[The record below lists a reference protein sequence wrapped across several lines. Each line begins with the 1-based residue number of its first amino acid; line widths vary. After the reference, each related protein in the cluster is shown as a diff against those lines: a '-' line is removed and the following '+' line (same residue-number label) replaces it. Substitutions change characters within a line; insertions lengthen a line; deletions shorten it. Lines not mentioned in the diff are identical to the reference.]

1 LEICAGIPVGALT
14 LLLCKRLV
22 FLLAKDSVQG
32 NSPTKQ
38 AGRLL
43 ILAAILFLLP
53 MRSAGESARISGSFP
68 EDGRSFRLS
77 GFAFEATWSATIQR
91 DGEPPRVLSSAD
103 GSLVPGPLKTLRFPD
118 ENIDL
123 LFEMESRSDA
133 PAVMLRAGIRN
144 HGKSPVKLLS
154 ATPIAAEWKSPA
166 DHGAWVLTGFHPRTP
181 VLRRLSD
188 LHEPADIHEYGGCY
202 HPAGKGFLFGP
213 IGEPVAYLKGRF
225 ERQEGGRIHFE
236 CTADMSGAR
245 VDPGD
250 TRWGQQVVLLMEP
263 PRQALPRW
271 ADWIGKSHHA
281 RVGQPPLTG
290 WGSWYSFGHNVTGK
304 DVLRQVEVVRANPHR
319 LRPDVILIDRGHE
332 VPGRFPEGL
341 PFYAKAIAA
350 TGARPGLR
358 LEFEG
363 ISDPGSMIRKSVGE
377 GFAYLKLSDMQP
389 VRGSRN
395 AKLTGFEIMRGLY
408 ADVRRAAGPS
418 TYLLNSPLHLDRASV
433 GFVDASRT
441 GTTATR
447 KNVLPVME
455 EVLRS
460 YHLNGRWFAIDNDH
474 FYLGTDIAN
483 VSEIV
488 GGWPVVRTW
497 MSMAGLSCGAAFTS
511 DPLNLESVKPFW
523 RNLEVMTPPARE
535 KTEVLDLGTGAQWP
549 RLVGQVRREWGD
561 ATVALLWNPLEK
573 ESAIKLDFKN
583 VGMQPEQRY
592 AVWSFWDNRYLGLA
606 QEFWNT
612 PSLAPSASQHLR
624 FTPIPDSTVPQ
635 LIGSNLHILCGAAE
649 IKTIRSSRTSMAID
663 LTDAGARAGD
673 LFVYSRFL
681 PILKSASG
689 LVVTAIDQAG
699 ENVWRIRMRDRE
711 PGAAQR
717 IALSIQLP
725 VTRQWWFWTMIAVMV
740 ASIGAAV
747 WRYVALL
754 RLERKHALAVER
766 TRIARDLHDDLGANL
781 AEIAMISDLAQERLP
796 EDDPSRDSLNEIFS
810 RAETNARRLGE
821 IVWAINPA
829 NDTLERFAGFLC
841 KFTQDYLALARVGC
855 RLDVPGELP
864 PLPLNSIQRH
874 NLFLAAKE
882 AVHNAV
888 RHGKPA
894 EITLRLDLRGDQV
907 TLVVEDNG
915 CGFDPS
921 EQAAAIRGTRN
932 MRERMEKIGGTF
944 TCRSAPGQGTTIT
957 LTAPLK
963 P

>member
-1 LEICAGIPVGALT
+1 MIAETQVPEDFQIARTGHFRV
-14 LLLCKRLV
+14 LLV
-22 FLLAKDSVQG
+22 
-32 NSPTKQ
+32 
-38 AGRLL
+38 
-43 ILAAILFLLP
+43 LAAMLFLLP
-53 MRSAGESARISGSFP
+53 MRSGAESARISGSFP
-68 EDGRSFRLS
+68 EGGGSFGLA
-77 GFAFEATWSATIQR
+77 GFAFDGFEATWSATIQR
-91 DGEPPRVLSSAD
+91 GGETPRVLSPAD
-103 GSLVPGPLKTLRFPD
+103 GIVMPGTVKTHRFPD
-118 ENIDL
+118 EKIDL
-123 LFEMESRSDA
+123 LFQLESRSDA

-144 HGKSPVKLLS
+144 NGTAPVKLLS
-154 ATPIAAEWKSPA
+154 ITPIAAEWKWPEKP
-166 DHGAWVLTGFHPRTP
+166 DAWILTGFHPQTP
-181 VLRRLSD
+181 VLQRLSD
-188 LHEPADIHEYGGCY
+188 LREPARIHEYGGCY
-202 HPAGKGFLFGP
+202 QGGGKGFLFGP
-213 IGEPVAYLKGRF
+213 IGEPVAYLTGRF
-225 ERQEGGRIHFE
+225 ERRGEERIHFE
-236 CTADMSGAR
+236 CAADMGGAR
-245 VDPGD
+245 VDPGE
-250 TRWGQQVVLLMEP
+250 TRWGQQVILLMEP

-281 RVGQPPLTG
+281 RVGRPPLTG
-290 WGSWYSFGHNVTGK
+290 WGSWYSFGENVTGK
-304 DVLRQVEVVRANPHR
+304 DVLRQVEVVRGKPDH

-358 LEFEG
+358 LELNG
-363 ISDPGSMIRKSVGE
+363 KKDPGALIHKSVGE
-377 GFAYLKLSDMQP
+377 GFSYLKLGDMQP
-389 VRGSRN
+389 HHPSRN
-395 AKLTGFEIMRGLY
+395 TKLTGFEMMRELY
-408 ADVRRAAGPS
+408 AEARRAAGPS

-441 GTTATR
+441 GSTATR
-447 KNVLPVME
+447 KNAVPVMV

-497 MSMAGLSCGAAFTS
+497 MSMAGMSCGAAFTS
-511 DPLNLESVKPFW
+511 DPLDLESVKPFW

-535 KTEVLDLGTGAQWP
+535 KTEVLGLGTGAHWL

-561 ATVALLWNPLEK
+561 ATVALMWNSLDK
-573 ESAIKLDFKN
+573 ERPIKLDFGSS
-583 VGMQPEQRY
+583 GMDPKRRH

-612 PSLAPSASQHLR
+612 PPLAPSASQHLR
-624 FTPIPDSTVPQ
+624 FTPIPDAPVPV
-635 LIGSNLHILCGAAE
+635 LIGSNLHIYCGAAE
-649 IKTIRSSRTSMAID
+649 IKAIRSSRTSMAIE

-673 LFVYSRFL
+673 LFVYSRYMPL
-681 PILKSASG
+681 LDATSG

-711 PGAAQR
+711 SGAPQR
-717 IALSIQLP
+717 IDLSILLP
-725 VTRQWWFWTMIAVMV
+725 VTRRWWFWSMIAVMV
-740 ASIGAAV
+740 ASTVIAV
-747 WRYVALL
+747 WRYVAWL
-754 RLERKHALAVER
+754 RLERSHALAVER

-781 AEIAMISDLAQERLP
+781 AEIAMISDIAQERLP

-810 RAETNARRLGE
+810 RAESNARRLGE

-855 RLDVPGELP
+855 RLEVPEELP
-864 PLPLNSIQRH
+864 PLALNSIQRH
-874 NLFLAAKE
+874 NLFLTAKE

-888 RHGKPA
+888 RHGKPT

-907 TLVVEDNG
+907 ILAIGDNG

-921 EQAAAIRGTRN
+921 GQAAAVRGIRN

-944 TCRSAPGQGTTIT
+944 TCRSATGQGTTVT

-963 P
+963 S